1 MKVEMHSP
9 AESYKPLDEKVSYL
23 NEKTVQ
29 GPHTT
34 TLTPE
39 IESLLNRLVARY
51 IICSIK
57 AETIPLR
64 SFLGSIEKTIIDV
77 MLMVTKGS
85 RRKAADILGV
95 KMTTL
100 CEKVKKQG
108 INTKEFYEDTPHFG
122 IFAEIMSFFINHKIE

>member
-1 MKVEMHSP
+1 VEVHYP
-9 AESYKPLDEKVSYL
+9 PNGYKPLNKKVGYL
-23 NEKTVQ
+23 NETTAQ

-39 IESLLNRLVARY
+39 IEGLLDRLIARY
-51 IICSIK
+51 ILFSIK
-57 AETIPLR
+57 ADTVPLR

-77 MLMVTKGS
+77 MLMITKGN
-85 RRKAADILGV
+85 RRKAADILGL

-100 CEKVKKQG
+100 CEKVKKYG
-108 INTKEFYEDTPHFG
+108 IKTEEFYEDTPQFG